1 MTKMNRAAAVMLFSL
16 LGAMPLFGAGAKDSI
31 TLALIPDGL
40 PLAQKMPLQK
50 YLTEQM
56 GHNVKLV
63 TPESYTDTLEGLS
76 NGSIDFA
83 FLGALTYVRARA
95 KIGVVPL
102 VQRSSDLQFHSLF
115 IAGAG
120 TSIHNLNDVKG
131 KKFAFGDVN
140 STSGHLIPYLEL
152 KQAGLNAGTDYE
164 FRYSREHPATVKL
177 VELGVVDAGAVDESV
192 FKAMIK
198 DGRADKNKIRVIHT
212 SKPFVDYVF
221 AARKGVSEGD
231 REKFAAALLGLRE
244 GTNDDLLKILR
255 ADRFIKANDEEYA
268 TVREIARELK
278 LF

>member
-1 MTKMNRAAAVMLFSL
+1 MTKMNRAAVMLLSL
-16 LGAMPLFGAGAKDSI
+16 LGAVPLFGAGAKDSI

-40 PLAQKMPLQK
+40 SLAQKVPLQR

-56 GHNVKLV
+56 GRNVKLM
-63 TPESYTDTLEGLS
+63 TPESYVDTLEGLS

-102 VQRSSDLQFHSLF
+102 VQRPSDLQFHSVF
-115 IAGAG
+115 IARAG
-120 TSIHNLNDVKG
+120 TSIHNLSDLKG
-131 KKFAFGDVN
+131 KKFAFGDIN
-140 STSGHLIPYLEL
+140 STSGHLIPYLEMR
-152 KQAGLNAGTDYE
+152 QAGLNPGTDFE

-192 FKAMIK
+192 FNAMIK
-198 DGRADKNKIRVIHT
+198 DGRADKNKIRVFHT

-221 AARKGVSEGD
+221 AARKGVSEAE

-244 GTNDDLLKILR
+244 GTNDDLLRILR

-268 TVREIARELK
+268 TIREIARELK
-278 LF
+278 MF